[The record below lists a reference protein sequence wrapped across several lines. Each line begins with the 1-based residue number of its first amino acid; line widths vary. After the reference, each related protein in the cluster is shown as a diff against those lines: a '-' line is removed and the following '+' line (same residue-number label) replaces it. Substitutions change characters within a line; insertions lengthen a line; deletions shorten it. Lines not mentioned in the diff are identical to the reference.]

1 MAEIE
6 HFVNPEKKDHPKFA
20 SVADLEV
27 TLYPA
32 HAQESG
38 QPASTFTIGDAVSKV
53 LGHFVTERKWVSGH
67 VFVPRTYQNSFDAR
81 LLCRALSITRRWG
94 TSLRVFSS
102 F

>member
-20 SVADLEV
+20 SVANLEV

-53 LGHFVTERKWVSGH
+53 LGHFFDRGKWVSGH
-67 VFVPRTYQNSFDAR
+67 VFRSRTYQNSFDAR
-81 LLCRALSITRRWG
+81 LLCRASSTTRRWG
-94 TSLRVFSS
+94 TLLRAYS
-102 F
+102 FF